1 MKKYSIVIA
10 LIIGCGVLL
19 LVRYQDS
26 SEETWN
32 SWPNLP
38 APIGKEPILI
48 TSAGQAIEGKV
59 FSYIAEELNLDG
71 DYRPRALAT
80 DLYEYNTMIV
90 VVGYSPHG
98 VRQTYRSYKE
108 EKERVE
114 SLYDEAE
121 ARDTPIIVVQLSG
134 ASRED
139 PYTWEL
145 YKASI
150 PHADYV
156 IGLQELEYNEA
167 LLEQAQQHSVPVTL
181 VEDIEDIKTPFNLAF
196 R

>member
-1 MKKYSIVIA
+1 MKKYSIVLA
-10 LIIGCGVLL
+10 LIVACGL
-19 LVRYQDS
+19 LVLIRYQDS
-26 SEETWN
+26 SEENWN
-32 SWPNLP
+32 TWPNLP
-38 APIGKEPILI
+38 APVGKEPILI

-59 FSYIAEELNLDG
+59 FSYIADELNLDG

-80 DLYEYNTMIV
+80 DLYEYKTVVV

-98 VRQTYRSYKE
+98 VRQTYRSYEE

-114 SLYDEAE
+114 QLYDEAE

-139 PYTWEL
+139 PYTWDL
-145 YKASI
+145 YQASI
-150 PHADYV
+150 PHADYI
-156 IGLQELEYNEA
+156 IGIQDLEYNET
-167 LLEQAQQHSVPVTL
+167 LLEQAKQHSVPITL
-181 VEDIEDIKTPFNLAF
+181 VEGIEDTKTPFNLAF